1 MIVQRLKIRKKL
13 NIINKVTL
21 CLGSISLKK
30 GSLLLLGFVLAGGNL
45 CFAAQESRS
54 LTGKEIITRSD
65 EMMQGKTQAA
75 IADITIKS
83 RRWTRTME
91 TRSYT
96 IRAQRKSFFE
106 ILSPKKDA
114 GNRFLLL
121 DQLMWHYVPKLG
133 QTIKISPSMML
144 QSWMGSDFSNDDIV
158 KESSII
164 NDYTHTLTD
173 TKFQNGQDNYRVEL
187 IPDPDAAVVWGK
199 IIYYARTSDLL
210 PSRVEFYNEHG
221 GMKKIMTYSNY
232 RFMHDRI
239 IPATM
244 RMVTVGKKD
253 RYTEMTIKKIKF
265 DLPMPE
271 KLFTLQ
277 YLKQK

>member
-1 MIVQRLKIRKKL
+1 MKK
-13 NIINKVTL
+13 VAW
-21 CLGSISLKK
+21 
-30 GSLLLLGFVLAGGNL
+30 LLLMAAVFTAGL
-45 CFAAQESRS
+45 CHAGKEPPA

-65 EMMQGKTQAA
+65 EIMQGKTQAA
-75 IADITIKS
+75 IGDITIKT

-91 TRSYT
+91 TRSYL

-164 NDYTHTLTD
+164 NDYTHTLT
-173 TKFQNGQDNYRVEL
+173 GRESLGGLDNYRVEL

-199 IIYYARTSDLL
+199 MIYYARCKDLL

-221 GMKKIMTYSNY
+221 VMKKIMTYGNY
-232 RFMHDRI
+232 RFMHDRL

-253 RYTEMTIKKIKF
+253 RYTEMTLKQIKF
-265 DLPMPE
+265 DLPLPDR
-271 KLFTLQ
+271 LFTLQ